1 MPATCPDVDADD
13 LSRSRRFE
21 RSRERSHARRLL
33 ALRRRRRQ
41 RGSRSLAVVLIAALT
56 IGSGGAFAAT
66 ADDGG
71 SASGVLERGASGPL
85 VVQLQQKLG
94 IPADGAF
101 GPQTEKAVRRHQHA
115 KGLEVDGVVGP
126 QTAQSLGISLATT
139 KAQSVR
145 SGGGGGGGNVKLP
158 AILDSIAQCESGG
171 DPRAISPD
179 GTYRGKYQFDRSTW
193 ASYGSAGDPARASE
207 AEQDR
212 RALKLYKARGT
223 SPWPNCAG

>member
-13 LSRSRRFE
+13 LSRRERFE

-41 RGSRSLAVVLIAALT
+41 RGSRSIALVLAAALT

-66 ADDGG
+66 TGDGG
-71 SASGVLERGASGPL
+71 SAGGVLKRGASGPL
-85 VVQLQQKLG
+85 VAQVQQKLG
-94 IPADGAF
+94 ITADGAF
-101 GPQTEKAVRRHQHA
+101 GPQTEKAVRRYQGS

-126 QTAQSLGISLATT
+126 QTARSLGVSLATAQ
-139 KAQSVR
+139 AQSR
-145 SGGGGGGGNVKLP
+145 GSGGGGGGNVRLP
-158 AILDSIAQCESGG
+158 AILDSIAECESGG

-193 ASYGSAGDPARASE
+193 ASYGPAGDPARASE

>member
-1 MPATCPDVDADD
+1 MPATCPDVDVDD
-13 LSRSRRFE
+13 LSRRERFE

-33 ALRRRRRQ
+33 ALRRRRHQ
-41 RGSRSLAVVLIAALT
+41 RGRRSLALVLVAALS
-56 IGSGGAFAAT
+56 IGSGGALAAS
-66 ADDGG
+66 AGDSG
-71 SASGVLERGASGPL
+71 SASGVLKRGSSGPA

-101 GPQTEKAVRRHQHA
+101 GPQTEKAVRGYQRE

-126 QTAQSLGISLATT
+126 QTAGALGVSLATAR
-139 KAQSVR
+139 AQSGR
-145 SGGGGGGGNVKLP
+145 GGGGGGSNVKLP
-158 AILDSIAQCESGG
+158 AILNTIAECESGG
-171 DPRAISPD
+171 DPTAISPD

-193 ASYGSAGDPARASE
+193 ASYGPAGDPARASE

-223 SPWPNCAG
+223 SPWPNCA